1 MSQRLNAGFN
11 WARFSVGT
19 SDKDCVFPIISN
31 TGSDCFLFGFQRK
44 ADRSESWAIGQ
55 VGVGHPKQS
64 LSDVRRADARSAQ
77 IGRPCGVSRFFQVS
91 ANKVEPTEAVL
102 ARNLFSKDNWR
113 AALLDKSVELWPKV
127 AFIGEPS
134 SFSCGAKRLA
144 GTRPGPNS
152 AVVWPACEA
161 KGQPP
166 SPDTGEEMA
175 LIVADEVFR
184 IHFANA
190 SLINVPVR
198 YVSCRYQVS

>member
-1 MSQRLNAGFN
+1 LIAEVAMPGVSFQSRLLA
-11 WARFSVGT
+11 
-19 SDKDCVFPIISN
+19 
-31 TGSDCFLFGFQRK
+31 
-44 ADRSESWAIGQ
+44 
-55 VGVGHPKQS
+55 VGHPAVAASAGSAPPAWFGPPFDPSDARAVFHPDKPQS
-64 LSDVRRADARSAQ
+64 LSDVRRADARSAH
-77 IGRPCGVSRFFQVS
+77 ICRPNGVARCFHVS

-144 GTRPGPNS
+144 GAGAGPDS